1 MQRAHDLTNHFVTA
15 FLLTMLKGDR
25 EAAKALAP
33 ENVTFTGI
41 KYETTGFDR

>member
-1 MQRAHDLTNHFVTA
+1 LTDHFATA
-15 FLLTMLKGDR
+15 FLLTELKDDV

-41 KYETTGFDR
+41 IYQTTGFGE